1 MASSQ
6 IKHAIGIFLNRQ
18 SAVEAL
24 QELRDSGFPMHKIT
38 VLTKKAGN
46 NEQAENFDTSKQ
58 TITPSQG
65 ATLGAIRGGVTGG
78 LLALIGG
85 LSVLIVPGFGPAIAA
100 ESILVTLLGSG
111 ASATAGGLIGALRG
125 WFIPEEQAKL
135 YSDRVSQENYLLTM
149 EGTED
154 EIGQAE
160 TVLGH
165 WGIQEWRV
173 FTPPKA

>member
-1 MASSQ
+1 MASNQ
-6 IKHAIGIFLNRQ
+6 IKHGIGIFLNRQ

-24 QELRDSGFPMHKIT
+24 QELKHSGFPMHKIT
-38 VLTKKAGN
+38 VLAKKASN
-46 NEQAENFDTSKQ
+46 NAQVENFDTSKQ

-65 ATLGAIRGGVTGG
+65 ATLGAIQGGVTGG

-85 LSVLIVPGFGPAIAA
+85 LSVLIVPGFGPALAA

-111 ASATAGGLIGALRG
+111 ATAGAGGLIGALRG

-135 YSDRVSQENYLLTM
+135 YSDRISQENYLLTL

-154 EIGQAE
+154 EIRQAE
-160 TVLGH
+160 IVLGH